1 MPYTYTISSPNY
13 CHMSRKLAL
22 APVAAI
28 CLLLSSLGLKAQ
40 SISGTTC
47 VVTGSTQ
54 YQYMVS
60 GGGLTNS
67 SPMTWS
73 CAGCTF
79 VGASSGTPCWG
90 TKVTWSSGGWIKCMS
105 SSPSVSATLT
115 ISSYSALSA
124 GTVSSGGSQ
133 TINYSSTPANVVC
146 TGASGG
152 YCTPSY
158 SYQWYNSTDDVNFT
172 TMSGQT
178 SLTLNL
184 SITTLTQTTYYK
196 LKVTETNTSTSV
208 WYSVATVTVYPQ
220 LVTGT
225 ITPPSI
231 TVNFDKAPTSGF
243 SLSPGTSGGAGSG
256 SYTYA
261 WESSSASSGPFT
273 HIAGATSSSYTPTP
287 QTANTWYAVVQY
299 SNGDS
304 VTSSAAELIVRPE
317 VFPGIISPPYLV
329 ISSGSSPGTLTGNAA
344 SGGSCSGSY
353 AYQWQSSP
361 NGTTWTN
368 MTGKD
373 SLDCTP
379 GTLTSTTWYR
389 RQVICGTDTEYSNS
403 AEMVVGTPNTSYNFI
418 RVRNIQKA
426 GVADTVTADGLTS
439 PYDVAQTTQYYDGL
453 GRLVQTV
460 AKQASPLQNDMV
472 KPIVYDNFGRQA
484 TDYLPYTATTNDGNF
499 KPTALQDQETFNS
512 TQFPGEEVYYGQVNY
527 EASPLNRPLT
537 AYAPGAS
544 WIGSG
549 NGESAE
555 YLVNTAAD
563 SVQLWTI
570 SSVQLSLPVDNGV
583 YGAGQLLKRVLID
596 ERGNQVISYSDKFGR
611 TIMKKQQ
618 ALSSPSSGHYGWL
631 CSYYVYDTLQNLRV
645 IIQPQAV
652 ALMNGSWTVN
662 QTIANEL
669 CFRYEYDGR
678 RNQAIKKVPG
688 AGQVWVVYDARNR
701 VAMTQDSAL
710 RSSQKW
716 LFVKYDSE
724 NRPDSSGTIT
734 DPSHYNSLSY
744 HDSLAYYSTNYPTVS
759 SFTNELLMMSFYDDY
774 SWVSTYSAPVG
785 AAMATADT
793 SNSSYFITTYN
804 SSPTYAVA
812 MRPFA
817 VSRGM
822 KTGSMQK
829 VIGTTSTY
837 LYASSFYDDRSRAI
851 QTQRVNY
858 TGAIDTADAQ
868 YNFVGMP
875 LRRLIKHKKNNN
887 TVQNHTVLTKLD
899 YDQSMRIRHIYKN
912 IDNAASDQLIDSIQY
927 NERGQL
933 AAKYFGNLVDS
944 LIYTYNIRGWLT
956 GINKNYVAGTAN
968 HYFGMEI
975 GYNSTSSVAPGNT
988 YLNPELNGNIEGVVW
1003 KGAGSGINR
1012 KYDFSYDPAN
1022 RLTAAAFLQNTTG
1035 TSWDKT
1041 QIDFSVSGITYDANG
1056 NLQTM
1061 SQRGFTVG
1069 GSSVI
1074 DSLTYNYINPDSSN
1088 LLIEVTDAAMDS
1100 TSLLEDFH
1108 YKSSTKQSTDYAYDG
1123 NGNLIKDNNKSID
1136 NMTYNYMNLPQLVH
1150 MKGEGNVTYTYDAA
1164 GTRLAKVI
1172 ADSVAGVATT
1182 ITYVAGFVYEQRA
1195 PLASPGSGT
1204 DTLQFIGHE
1213 EGRARWAYHKYTTG
1227 TIAYKFEY
1235 DFFERDHLG
1244 NTRTVLTQER
1254 DTSNYMATMEYQYR
1268 GTELQ
1273 LFNNIPQTDTA
1284 WTAMPNYTN
1293 IPNNIRFMYTSP
1305 NDSVSRVDSTSSGG
1319 QKVGPN
1325 LLLKVM
1331 SGDTIN
1337 LSVQCYYV
1345 SPGGGSTNNSSFSDV
1360 LNSLSNG
1367 LVNLTGGAHG
1377 TLGNLTSNGSTVYNG
1392 LSSFLSGDDTAH
1404 SGYPKAYLNW
1414 IFLDDQ
1420 FNYVSNLSGS
1430 VLAAS
1435 STYAPGSMNL
1445 VAPGGPIAL
1454 NKSGYLYVWVSNET
1468 TGWDVYYDNLSIQ
1481 YKQGPLL
1488 EENHYYPFG
1497 LTMAGISDKAIKTN
1511 YAENKYRYNG
1521 GAELQNKEFSDGT
1534 GLEYYDAGFRRLDPQ
1549 LGRFDQID
1557 PLADRFHSLTPYQYA
1572 GDNPV
1577 LYSDPTGANFQANK
1591 IPRGQGGSGPSVVQ
1605 AVDES
1610 YGEEDAGGDPFDPSG
1625 GFGGGGSGGGGSDAG
1640 ATLISQCDDGLTVYT
1655 QNADGDWVATA
1666 NISNPTVGS
1675 FQGNSGVWVNY
1686 TTQANDGLPDLY
1698 NPYGDDAEQGQMNTD
1713 TYHHQFFAANPL
1725 ASDDGLQMARTTL
1738 DAVDLST
1745 EGTINLVTG
1754 AQRFANSMSGTSYAI
1769 QDLGRV
1775 TLLNAGKFGNLTVH
1789 GAGVALGF
1797 VGVMLTVVD
1806 MKNNGLNWSNG
1817 TDLFFDGVAFIP
1829 VVGWA
1834 ISGVYFLANTIVIA
1848 ETGQSIGQHMGN
1860 NLESHPEAFQTGTGM
1875 AVVGAAP

>member
-1 MPYTYTISSPNY
+1 MG
-13 CHMSRKLAL
+13 RKFAL
-22 APVAAI
+22 SPVAAL
-28 CLLLSSLGLKAQ
+28 CLLFSSLGLTAQ

-47 VVTGSTQ
+47 VQSGSTQ

-67 SPMTWS
+67 STMTWS

-105 SSPSVSATLT
+105 LNPSGSATLT
-115 ISSYSALSA
+115 ISSYNALSA
-124 GTVSSGGSQ
+124 GTITSGGPQ
-133 TINYSSTPANVVC
+133 TINYDATPASIFC
-146 TGASGG
+146 SGASGG

-158 SYQWYNSTDDVNFT
+158 AYQWYNSTDDVNFT
-172 TMSGQT
+172 AMTGRTTDS
-178 SLTLNL
+178 LNL
-184 SITTLTQTTYYK
+184 STTVLTQTTYYK

-208 WYSVATVTVYPQ
+208 WYPVATATVYPQ

-225 ITPPSI
+225 ITPSSI
-231 TVNFDKAPTSGF
+231 TVNFDKAPVSGF
-243 SLSPGTSGGAGSG
+243 SLSTGTSGGAGSG

-261 WESSSASSGPFT
+261 WQSAAASGGPYT
-273 HIAGATSSSYTPTP
+273 HVVGATTSSYTPTA
-287 QTANTWYAVVQY
+287 QVADTWYEIVQY

-304 VTSSAAELIVRPE
+304 VTSSPVELIVKPE
-317 VFPGIISPPYLV
+317 VFPGTIAPSYLV
-329 ISSGSSPGTLTGNAA
+329 ISSGRSPGTITGNPA

-353 AYQWQSSP
+353 TYQWQSSP

-368 MTGKD
+368 MTGRD

-403 AEMVVGTPNTSYNFI
+403 ADIVIGTPNTSYNFI
-418 RVRNIQKA
+418 RVRTIQKA
-426 GVADTVTADGLTS
+426 DVMDTVTADGLTS
-439 PYDVAQTTQYYDGL
+439 PYDVAQTTQYYDGI

-460 AKQASPLQNDMV
+460 AKQVSPLQNDMV
-472 KPIVYDNFGRQA
+472 KPVVYDNFGRQT
-484 TDYLPYTATTNDGNF
+484 TDYLPYTATANDGNF
-499 KPTALQDQETFNS
+499 KPTALQDQETFNEA
-512 TQFPGEEVYYGQVNY
+512 QFPGEGVYYGQVSY
-527 EASPLNRPLT
+527 EASPLGRPSAT
-537 AYAPGAS
+537 YAPGAS
-544 WIGSG
+544 WIGSA
-549 NGESAE
+549 NGRTAQ

-570 SSVQLSLPVDNGV
+570 SSVQLTLPVDNGA
-583 YGAGQLLKRVLID
+583 YAAGQLFKSVAAD
-596 ERGNQVISYSDKFGR
+596 EQGDQVVSYTDKLGR

-618 ALSSPSSGHYGWL
+618 VSASPSTGHYGWL
-631 CSYYVYDTLQNLRV
+631 CTYYVYDTLQNLRV

-652 ALMNGSWTVN
+652 ALMNGTWTVN

-688 AGQVWVVYDARNR
+688 AGQVWCVYDARSR
-701 VAMTQDSAL
+701 AAMTQDSAL
-710 RSSQKW
+710 RSNEKW
-716 LFVKYDSE
+716 LFIKYDSE

-734 DPSHYNSLSY
+734 DNLHYTNLAY
-744 HDSLAYYSTNYPTVS
+744 HDSLAYYSTSYPTVS
-759 SFTNELLMMSFYDDY
+759 SFTNELLSQNFYDDY
-774 SWVSTYSAPVG
+774 SWVSAYSAPVG
-785 AAMATADT
+785 SSMATTYT

-812 MRPFA
+812 VTAFA
-817 VSRGM
+817 VTRGM
-822 KTGSMQK
+822 KTGAMQK

-837 LYASSFYDDRSRAI
+837 LYSSTFYDDRSRVI
-851 QTQRVNY
+851 QSQSVNY
-858 TGAIDTADAQ
+858 TGAIDTVTGQ
-868 YNFVGMP
+868 YNFCGMS
-875 LRRLIKHKKNNN
+875 LRRMTNHKKNNN
-887 TVQNHTVLTKLD
+887 TVQNHIVLTKTD
-899 YDQSMRIRHIYKN
+899 YDQSMRLRHVYKN
-912 IDNAASDQLIDSIQY
+912 IDNAASDQLVDSIQY

-933 AAKYFGNLVDS
+933 AAKYLGNQVDS

-956 GINKNYVAGTAN
+956 GINKSYVAGTAN

-975 GYNSTSSVAPGNT
+975 GYNSTSSVAPGNS
-988 YLNPELNGNIEGVVW
+988 YLYPELNGNIEGIVW

-1035 TSWDKT
+1035 MSWDKT
-1041 QIDFSVSGITYDANG
+1041 QIDYSASGITYDANG
-1056 NLQTM
+1056 NLVTM
-1061 SQRGFTVG
+1061 TQRGFTVG

-1088 LLIEVTDAAMDS
+1088 RLIEVTDAAMDS

-1108 YKSSTKQSTDYAYDG
+1108 YKPSTKQSTDYAYDG

-1136 NMTYNYMNLPQLVH
+1136 TLTYNYLNLVQH
-1150 MKGEGNVTYTYDAA
+1150 IHIKGEGDITYTYDAA
-1164 GTRLAKVI
+1164 GNKLAKVI
-1172 ADSVAGVATT
+1172 TDSVAGVATT
-1182 ITYVAGFVYEQRA
+1182 ITYVSGFFYQQRA

-1204 DTLQFIGHE
+1204 DTLQYIGHE

-1227 TIAYKFEY
+1227 ATAYKFEY
-1235 DFFERDHLG
+1235 DFYERDHLG

-1268 GTELQ
+1268 ATELQ

-1331 SGDTIN
+1331 SGDTVN

-1377 TLGNLTSNGSTVYNG
+1377 TLGNLTSSGSNVYNG

-1420 FNYVSNLSGS
+1420 FKYDSSLSGS

-1435 STYAPGSMNL
+1435 ATYAPGSMNL
-1445 VAPGGPIAL
+1445 VAPGGPISL
-1454 NKSGYLYVWVSNET
+1454 NRSGYLYIWVSNET

-1511 YAENKYRYNG
+1511 YAENKYRYNSG
-1521 GAELQNKEFSDGT
+1521 TELQNKEFSDGT
-1534 GLEYYDAGFRRLDPQ
+1534 GLELYDAGFRSLDPQ
-1549 LGRFDQID
+1549 LGRFAQID
-1557 PLADRFHSLTPYQYA
+1557 PLAERANFSSVYVYA
-1572 GDNPV
+1572 NNNPV
-1577 LYSDPTGANFQANK
+1577 FLN
-1591 IPRGQGGSGPSVVQ
+1591 
-1605 AVDES
+1605 
-1610 YGEEDAGGDPFDPSG
+1610 DPSG
-1625 GFGGGGSGGGGSDAG
+1625 LEAPANSCP
-1640 ATLISQCDDGLTVYT
+1640 LISPFGDFWTNTINLLVEGGPGSSWTN
-1655 QNADGDWVATA
+1655 NADGTNSYNLANDIDDDVGGGCPIVGPGEDQGASSQPKYAIDNWVRNQLILGKDGTLTPVNGAYLEVSVNLTGLNYVSYNWIQA
-1666 NISNPTVGS
+1666 IYTEQPETFGNTTVSGS
-1675 FQGNSGVWVNY
+1675 YLDGNRDQVTGELTNSPFYYTPDQAQDPDHLGTNSGIPFAKFVDQPY
-1686 TTQANDGLPDLY
+1686 TDLG
-1698 NPYGDDAEQGQMNTD
+1698 NKTWWAV
-1713 TYHHQFFAANPL
+1713 
-1725 ASDDGLQMARTTL
+1725 TTL
-1738 DAVDLST
+1738 VGIGSNGQLTPIFSVSWGYQVTNANNTILPVTTIMTAQPSNVPPFT
-1745 EGTINLVTG
+1745 QSTIN
-1754 AQRFANSMSGTSYAI
+1754 AY
-1769 QDLGRV
+1769 
-1775 TLLNAGKFGNLTVH
+1775 
-1789 GAGVALGF
+1789 
-1797 VGVMLTVVD
+1797 
-1806 MKNNGLNWSNG
+1806 NN
-1817 TDLFFDGVAFIP
+1817 TH
-1829 VVGWA
+1829 
-1834 ISGVYFLANTIVIA
+1834 
-1848 ETGQSIGQHMGN
+1848 Q
-1860 NLESHPEAFQTGTGM
+1860 
-1875 AVVGAAP
+1875 